1 VYTPDIFWPLHNNSD
16 GPLCLTRKKYLP
28 ILKFGNIIP
37 NMTDET
43 NSVLLAALIKILRP
57 LIRILL
63 RNGVPCGVLEELT
76 RWLYVDTAARE
87 GEIPGRKLSN
97 SRLAILTGLSRK
109 EVQRLKEI
117 AVPQSPAS
125 SDRYNRA
132 ARVISGW
139 HRDHTFANN
148 DGLPRALAFD
158 SGEHSFAELA
168 KKYSGDIP
176 ARAILDELLHAG
188 AVHKQEDGTII
199 PIARAYIPK
208 TLISEKLDI
217 LGTDVA
223 DLITTIGKNL
233 SKDSAAPLFQR
244 KVFYDNV
251 PAEVVPE
258 FRQISASQSQELL
271 EKLDGWLAA
280 HDRDLNPH
288 QQGTGRKRVG
298 IGIYY
303 FEEDFS

>member
-1 VYTPDIFWPLHNNSD
+1 
-16 GPLCLTRKKYLP
+16 
-28 ILKFGNIIP
+28 
-37 NMTDET
+37 MTDKA
-43 NSVLLAALIKILRP
+43 NGVLLAALIKILRP

-63 RNGVPCGVLEELT
+63 RNGVPCGVMEELT

-109 EVQRLKEI
+109 EVQRLKDT
-117 AVPQSPAS
+117 AVVQTPES
-125 SDRYNRA
+125 SARYHRA

-139 HRDHTFANN
+139 HRDQSFADNN
-148 DGLPRALAFD
+148 GLPLPLAFD
-158 SGEHSFAELA
+158 SAKPSFAELV

-188 AVHKQEDGTII
+188 AVHRQEDGTII
-199 PIARAYIPK
+199 PLARAYIPK

-223 DLITTIGKNL
+223 DLITTIDKNL
-233 SKDSAAPLFQR
+233 RKDSPAPLFQR

-251 PAEVVPE
+251 PAEVLPD
-258 FRQISASQSQELL
+258 FRRISASQGQELL

-298 IGIYY
+298 MGIYY
-303 FEEDFS
+303 FEEDFHENDQKRPQDS